1 MSVARKTID
10 NRAYA
15 RLLSRLLP
23 QPIRTDEELDRMTA
37 ELLRLDE
44 LEELGTASP
53 AERKLAELL
62 TVLME
67 RYEDEHYPITPDAP
81 PHERL
86 AACMEHRG
94 LSQSDIAKIIGSRS
108 LASEI
113 LSGKREISKAAVK
126 KLARRLRCRLPD
138 SRPTSPR

>member
-44 LEELGTASP
+44 LEELGKASP

-62 TVLME
+62 TVLIE
-67 RYEDEHYPITPDAP
+67 RYEDEHYPIATDAP

-94 LSQSDIAKIIGSRS
+94 VSQADIARIIGSRS
-108 LASEI
+108 ITSEI

-126 KLARRLRCRLPD
+126 KLAERLRAPAELFI
-138 SRPTSPR
+138 